1 MNVRLT
7 LVITTMRSAQNDAP
21 LVRPMCESFRESAC
35 KYGYDQA
42 FFPIVQGSCYKD
54 LRQQSA
60 EYIANSDQVGNAIGG
75 LSVGEPA
82 EEMYAMTEVVC
93 EILPEDKPRY

>member
-1 MNVRLT
+1 VSEK
-7 LVITTMRSAQNDAP
+7 VP
-21 LVRPMCESFRESAC
+21 V

-42 FFPIVQGSCYKD
+42 FSLLYRKLLQRFTPAISGIY
-54 LRQQSA
+54 
-60 EYIANSDQVGNAIGG
+60 NSNQVANAIGG

-93 EILPEDKPRY
+93 EILPETNLVI

>member
-1 MNVRLT
+1 
-7 LVITTMRSAQNDAP
+7 MRNALENDTP
-21 LVRPMCESFRESAC
+21 LVRQMCESFGKCLLNTDTSS
-35 KYGYDQA
+35 

-82 EEMYAMTEVVC
+82 EKCT
-93 EILPEDKPRY
+93 P